1 MDYSVVIRT
10 VGRAGEKYQRLLE
23 SIEKLQPAPRETIV
37 MLPHGYAP
45 PDAHISGERI
55 CYCQKG
61 MVAQRV
67 CGIAECQSEYIL
79 LVDDDIAFDEDFVQK
94 LYAPIA
100 RGEYDITAGPLCDLF
115 PRTKAK
121 VIRSILGASAV
132 PAPKNAEY
140 YARVLRSVGYQY
152 NRIEIPQPK
161 VYPTETAGGACIF
174 GRTDVVRSL
183 HYEDE
188 LWLDRFVYALYDDA
202 VFFYKAH
209 CNGLRC
215 GIVADA
221 VYVHLDAATSKTGGN
236 AKMERAAAFNRIV
249 MWHRFIYKREKY
261 VLGKVWA
268 AVCLTHRFF
277 VQFIVFLGKV
287 LFGKDV
293 WETMAAQFDGMI
305 HGLKWLKSEEYRNL
319 PSGIKEKQ
327 L

>member
-10 VGRAGEKYQRLLE
+10 VGRAGEKYRKLLD
-23 SIEKLQPAPRETIV
+23 SIEKLRPSPRETIV
-37 MLPHGYAP
+37 MLPNGYIP
-45 PDAHISGERI
+45 PDDHLPGERI

-79 LVDDDIAFDEDFVQK
+79 LVDDDIAFDEDLVQK

-100 RGEYDITAGPLCDLF
+100 RREYDITAGPLCDLF
-115 PRTKAK
+115 PNTKIS

-140 YARVLRSVGYQY
+140 YARVLRSAGYRY
-152 NRIEIPQPK
+152 NRIEIPQSK
-161 VYPTETAGGACIF
+161 VFPTETAGGACIF
-174 GRTDVVRSL
+174 GRTDVVRSI
-183 HYEDE
+183 HYEEE

-209 CNGLRC
+209 CNKLRC

-221 VYVHLDAATSKTGGN
+221 IYAHLDAGTSKTGGN

-249 MWHRFIYKREKY
+249 LWHRFIYTQEKS

-268 AVCLTHRFF
+268 TVCLAHRFL
-277 VQFIVFLGKV
+277 VQFIVFGVKV
-287 LFGKDV
+287 LIGNDSR
-293 WETMAAQFDGMI
+293 ETPAAHFDGI
-305 HGLKWLKSEEYRNL
+305 VHGLKWLKSEEYRNL
-319 PSGIKEKQ
+319 PAGIKENQ